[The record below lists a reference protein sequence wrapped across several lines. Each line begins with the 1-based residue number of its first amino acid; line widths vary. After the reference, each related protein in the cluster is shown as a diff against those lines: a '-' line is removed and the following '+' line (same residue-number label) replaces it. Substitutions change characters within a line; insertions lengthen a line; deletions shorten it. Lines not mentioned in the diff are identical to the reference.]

1 MVSYAYGPL
10 VAYDP
15 TAGVLVKS
23 ASGRVYA
30 LNDTSFV
37 SPLSVTDLQ
46 GVTLTDIV
54 SSADGVLPEF
64 KVDDHPSV
72 MWKSGNFVLLLESVK
87 GLQEAAEDAAAAAEA
102 AQSAA
107 EAAQLAAEEA
117 AANSGGGS
125 GGGGVTSHA
134 ALSGLANDD
143 HPQYFNQARG
153 DARYYTQAQVD
164 SKINDSATANSA
176 GDRNRNNHTGTQAM
190 STVNGLTSALS
201 ARLRV
206 VLVSTG
212 NESRPTD
219 STVVLWVGGSEQ
231 PANMGPVDIWLADA
245 EVEPGEDTSAPS
257 VPTGVAVTG
266 LTATS
271 ATVTWNPSSDN
282 VGVTGYEVFLD
293 GDSAGTVTGTS
304 KVLSEL
310 DPETEY
316 SVRVRARDAA
326 GNWSAQSSAVV
337 FETPPAVLPDL
348 HSVYASTA
356 YGELDVVSDTTP
368 IVATAFYTFSSAAN
382 GWRCVGGRV
391 YIPASVTPPTY
402 VVVAMWVGTDPDLG
416 AASERSATITSPVAG
431 WNEVLWDTPYEMT
444 PSSPVWIGYQFSD
457 SRYLTKANGTGE
469 FVQSATTE
477 YLYQASQGDFGGV
490 SRRKIGSGSTTPS
503 SDIFGAD
510 ILVDEGE

>member
-219 STVVLWVGGSEQ
+219 STVVLW
-231 PANMGPVDIWLADA
+231 
-245 EVEPGEDTSAPS
+245 
-257 VPTGVAVTG
+257 
-266 LTATS
+266 
-271 ATVTWNPSSDN
+271 
-282 VGVTGYEVFLD
+282 
-293 GDSAGTVTGTS
+293 
-304 KVLSEL
+304 
-310 DPETEY
+310 
-316 SVRVRARDAA
+316 
-326 GNWSAQSSAVV
+326 
-337 FETPPAVLPDL
+337 
-348 HSVYASTA
+348 
-356 YGELDVVSDTTP
+356 
-368 IVATAFYTFSSAAN
+368 
-382 GWRCVGGRV
+382 
-391 YIPASVTPPTY
+391 
-402 VVVAMWVGTDPDLG
+402 
-416 AASERSATITSPVAG
+416 
-431 WNEVLWDTPYEMT
+431 
-444 PSSPVWIGYQFSD
+444 
-457 SRYLTKANGTGE
+457 
-469 FVQSATTE
+469 
-477 YLYQASQGDFGGV
+477 
-490 SRRKIGSGSTTPS
+490 
-503 SDIFGAD
+503 
-510 ILVDEGE
+510 